1 MYGDLWGPACGRLGH
16 VCLAMCTLSLEPRP
30 QPLSGGFSAD
40 TAHSCAHT
48 HTSVYLYLSMYMT
61 AFTHKHIW
69 TRFVL
74 HASPGTHLIFHVS
87 AAPLQ
92 GTLHAVPCCPGRSV
106 CHQSVPDSPPSHT
119 PRHTQA
125 VVNNSQTCRLL
136 SQLGSFLTGSWPQG
150 SARGSP
156 GGQIWG
162 WKEPAELLAVPSVS
176 SWRTSRTRDI
186 IWGDLG

>member
-1 MYGDLWGPACGRLGH
+1 MR
-16 VCLAMCTLSLEPRP
+16 
-30 QPLSGGFSAD
+30 
-40 TAHSCAHT
+40 AHT
-48 HTSVYLYLSMYMT
+48 HTSVYLYLSMYMI

-74 HASPGTHLIFHVS
+74 CASPGTHLIFHVS

-119 PRHTQA
+119 PPHTQA

-150 SARGSP
+150 LARGSP
-156 GGQIWG
+156 GGQTWG
-162 WKEPAELLAVPSVS
+162 WKEPAELLAVASVMQH
-176 SWRTSRTRDI
+176 RAPGGPRELGTSLGVT
-186 IWGDLG
+186 WGDGLSEQPWESCQNWTQRPGRQG

>member
-1 MYGDLWGPACGRLGH
+1 MWTACTRVLGY
-16 VCLAMCTLSLEPRP
+16 VQAKSGAPP

-61 AFTHKHIW
+61 AFTHKHIR
-69 TRFVL
+69 TGFML
-74 HASPGTHLIFHVS
+74 NASPGTHLIFHVS

-106 CHQSVPDSPPSHT
+106 CHQSVPDSPPSHA
-119 PRHTQA
+119 PIHTQA

-136 SQLGSFLTGSWPQG
+136 SQLGSFLKGSWPQG

-156 GGQIWG
+156 GGQRTDLG
-162 WKEPAELLAVPSVS
+162 VEGAHRAPGCGLGDAAPG

-186 IWGDLG
+186 TWGDLG